1 MDINGENIGA
11 DRRRALQMMLG
22 LGAGLSVPA
31 HLWAQARSAG
41 ARQRRPN
48 AVPEPAPPH
57 NSIAGGFVPSTISG
71 VFDVRTFGAKGDGKT
86 LDTPAINRT
95 IEAAALA
102 GGGTVRFPAGTY
114 LCFSIHL
121 KSHVAL
127 YLDQGATIL
136 AAATPEGGAGGYDA
150 AEPNPWDQ
158 YQDFGH
164 SHWHNS
170 LMWGEELEDV
180 SILGPGLIWGK
191 GLTRGHNER
200 GAGVAD
206 KTISLK
212 NCHNVTLRDI
222 SILEGGHFGVLA
234 TGVDN
239 LCFDNMKI
247 DTNRDGIDI
256 DCCRNVRVLNCSVNS
271 PWDDG
276 ICPKS
281 SFGLGYARA
290 TENMTIS
297 NCYVA
302 GSFELGTLLD
312 GSFKLFDPAFRV
324 PRTGRIKC
332 GTESNGGF
340 KNITISNCVFDGC
353 RGLALESVDGALIE
367 DVSISNI
374 TMRDVVEMPIFMRLG
389 SRMRGPSGVPVG
401 KVRRVNVSDIVVS
414 NSDARYA
421 SIVGGIPGHEI
432 EDVRLS
438 NITVLHKGGG
448 TKEDAALQPPE
459 KENAYP
465 EPNMFGPLPA
475 YGFYVRHVKGLEMS
489 NIEVSY
495 IQEDNRPAFVLEDVK
510 GADFIHIK
518 AQRAAGGPVFSMK
531 SVSDFNLYLS
541 RPLADTHLA
550 SVEQQK
556 F

>member
-1 MDINGENIGA
+1 MKIKSEDIGA

-22 LGAGLSVPA
+22 LGTGLSVPA
-31 HLWAQARSAG
+31 HIWARSAG
-41 ARQRRPN
+41 AAAPQRRPYE
-48 AVPEPAPPH
+48 VPQPAPPRY
-57 NSIAGGFVPSTISG
+57 SIAGAFASSQISG
-71 VFDVRTFGAKGDGKT
+71 VFDVRAFGANGDGVA
-86 LDTPAINRT
+86 LDTPAINRA
-95 IEAAALA
+95 IEAASLA

-114 LCFSIHL
+114 KSFSIHL

-127 YLDQGATIL
+127 YLDQGATVL
-136 AAATPEGGAGGYDA
+136 AADTPEGGVGGYDA
-150 AEPNPWDQ
+150 AEPNAFDQ

-170 LMWGEELEDV
+170 LMWGEEIEDV

-191 GLTRGHNER
+191 GLTRGHDEK

-206 KTISLK
+206 KAIALK
-212 NCHNVTLRDI
+212 NCHNVTIRDI
-222 SILEGGHFGVLA
+222 SILQGGHFGVLA

-239 LCFDNMKI
+239 LCFDNMII

-290 TENMTIS
+290 TENLTIS

-302 GSFELGTLLD
+302 GSFELGTLLN
-312 GSFKLFDPAFRV
+312 GTYKLFPPSFRV

-340 KNITISNCVFDGC
+340 KNIAISNCVFDGC

-367 DVSISNI
+367 DISISNI

-389 SRMRGPSGVPVG
+389 NRMRGPAGVPVG
-401 KVRRVNVSDIVVS
+401 KIRRVNLSDIVVS

-421 SIVGGIPGHEI
+421 SILGGIPGHEI

-438 NITVLHKGGG
+438 NITILHQGGG
-448 TKEDAALQPPE
+448 TQEDAAIQPPE

-475 YGFYVRHVKGLEMS
+475 YGFYIRHVKGLEMS
-489 NIEVSY
+489 SIDISY
-495 IQEDNRPAFVLEDVK
+495 MKEDARPALVLEDVK
-510 GADFIHIK
+510 GADFIHVK
-518 AQRAAGGPVFSMK
+518 AHRYSGGPIFALNT
-531 SVSDFNLYLS
+531 VSDFNLYMS
-541 RPLADTHLA
+541 RPLADMHLEK
-550 SVEQQK
+550 VNLQK
-556 F
+556 V

>member
-1 MDINGENIGA
+1 MNIKIENVGA
-11 DRRRALQMMLG
+11 NRRRALQMMLG

-31 HLWAQARSAG
+31 HLWARAQSAG
-41 ARQRRPN
+41 ARRRQPY
-48 AVPEPAPPH
+48 VMPEPTPPH

-71 VFDVRTFGAKGDGKT
+71 VFDVRAYGAKGDGKT
-86 LDTPAINRT
+86 LDTPAINRA
-95 IEAAALA
+95 IEEAALA

-121 KSHVAL
+121 KSHVTL

-136 AAATPEGGAGGYDA
+136 AAETPEGGVGGYDA
-150 AEPNPWDQ
+150 PEPNQWDQ
-158 YQDFGH
+158 FQDFGH

-170 LMWGEELEDV
+170 LMWGEEIEDV

-191 GLTRGHNER
+191 GLTRGRGER
-200 GAGVAD
+200 DPGVAD
-206 KTISLK
+206 KAIALK
-212 NCHNVTLRDI
+212 NSHNVTLRDI
-222 SILEGGHFGVLA
+222 SILHGGHFGVLA

-239 LCFDNMKI
+239 LCFDNLKI

-256 DCCRNVRVLNCSVNS
+256 DGCRNVRVLNCSVNS

-281 SFGLGYARA
+281 SFALGYARA
-290 TENMTIS
+290 TENLTIS

-302 GSFELGTLLD
+302 GSFKEGTLLN
-312 GSFKLFDPAFRV
+312 GTCQLFDPSFRV

-367 DVSISNI
+367 DISISNI

-389 SRMRGPSGVPVG
+389 KRMRGPSGVPVG
-401 KVRRVNVSDIVVS
+401 RIRRVNISNIVVS

-421 SIVGGIPGHEI
+421 SILAGIPGHEI

-438 NITVLHKGGG
+438 NITVLHQGGG

-475 YGFYVRHVKGLEMS
+475 YGFYVRHVKGLEMN

-495 IQEDNRPAFVLEDVK
+495 IQEDARPAFVLEDVK

-518 AQRAAGGPVFSMK
+518 AQRAAGGSVFTMK
-531 SVSDFNLYLS
+531 NVSDFNLYMS
-541 RPLADTHLA
+541 RPLADMHLE

-556 F
+556 V

>member
-1 MDINGENIGA
+1 MKIEGKNIGA

-22 LGAGLSVPA
+22 VGAGIAVPA
-31 HLWAQARSAG
+31 HLWAQARGPA
-41 ARQRRPN
+41 APRRRPY
-48 AVPEPAPPH
+48 VTPEPTPPH
-57 NSIAGGFVPSTISG
+57 HSIAGGFVPSAISG
-71 VFDVRTFGAKGDGKT
+71 VFDVRAFGARGDGRT
-86 LDTPAINRT
+86 LDTPAINRA
-95 IEAAALA
+95 IEAAATA

-136 AAATPEGGAGGYDA
+136 AAETPEGGVGGYDA
-150 AEPNPWDQ
+150 AEPNAWDK

-164 SHWHNS
+164 SHWHNG
-170 LMWGEELEDV
+170 LMWGEEIEDV

-191 GLTRGHNER
+191 GLTRGRRER
-200 GAGVAD
+200 GAGVGD
-206 KTISLK
+206 KAISLK

-222 SILEGGHFGVLA
+222 SILHGGHFGVLA

-239 LCFDNMKI
+239 LCIDNLKI

-281 SFGLGYARA
+281 SFALGYPRP
-290 TENMTIS
+290 TENLTIT
-297 NCYVA
+297 NCYVS
-302 GSFELGTLLD
+302 GSFQEGTLLN
-312 GSFKLFDPAFRV
+312 GTFMQFDPSFRV

-367 DVSISNI
+367 DVSISNL

-389 SRMRGPSGVPVG
+389 SRLRGPSGIPVG
-401 KVRRVNVSDIVVS
+401 QLRRVNISNIVVS
-414 NSDARYA
+414 NTDTRFA
-421 SIVGGIPGHEI
+421 SILSGIPGHEI

-438 NITVLHKGGG
+438 NITILQQGGG
-448 TKEDAALQPPE
+448 TKEEATLQPPE

-475 YGFYVRHVKGLEMS
+475 YGFYIRHVKGLEMS

-495 IQEDNRPAFVLEDVK
+495 MKEDLRPAFVLNDVK

-518 AQRAAGGPVFSMK
+518 AQRAAGGPAFALN
-531 SVSDFNLYLS
+531 SVSDFNLYMS
-541 RPLADTHLA
+541 RPLADAHLET
-550 SVEQQK
+550 VEQHNL
-556 F
+556 

>member
-1 MDINGENIGA
+1 MGINSDIIGA
-11 DRRRALQMMLG
+11 DRRRALQMMIG
-22 LGAGLSVPA
+22 VGAGLAVPA
-31 HLWAQARSAG
+31 HVWAQAREGA
-41 ARQRRPN
+41 ARQRRPYEM
-48 AVPEPAPPH
+48 PEPTPPH
-57 NSIAGGFVPSTISG
+57 NSIASGFVPSTISG
-71 VFDVRTFGAKGDGKT
+71 VFDVRAFGARGDGKT
-86 LDTPAINRT
+86 LDTPAINRA

-102 GGGTVRFPAGTY
+102 GGGTVRVPAGTY

-136 AAATPEGGAGGYDA
+136 AAETPEGGVGGYDP
-150 AEPNPWDQ
+150 AEPNAWDQ

-164 SHWHNS
+164 NHWHNA
-170 LMWGEELEDV
+170 LMWGEDLEDV

-191 GLTRGHNER
+191 GLTRGRGER

-206 KTISLK
+206 KAISLK
-212 NCHNVTLRDI
+212 KCHNVTIRDI
-222 SILEGGHFGVLA
+222 SIFHGGHFGVLA

-239 LCFDNMKI
+239 FAVDNVKI
-247 DTNRDGIDI
+247 DTNRDGIDL
-256 DCCRNVRVLNCSVNS
+256 DCCRNVRVSNCSVNS

-281 SFGLGYARA
+281 SFALGYARP
-290 TENMTIS
+290 TENLTIT
-297 NCYVA
+297 NCYVS
-302 GSFELGTLLD
+302 GSYEEGTLLN
-312 GSFKLFDPAFRV
+312 GTCKRFDPTFRV

-367 DVSISNI
+367 DVAISNI

-389 SRMRGPSGVPVG
+389 SRMRGPSGIEVG
-401 KVRRVNVSDIVVS
+401 RIRRVNISNIVVS
-414 NSDARYA
+414 NSDGRYA
-421 SIVGGIPGHEI
+421 SILGGIPGHEI
-432 EDVRLS
+432 EDIRLS
-438 NITVLHKGGG
+438 NITVLHQGGG
-448 TKEDAALQPPE
+448 TAEDAALQIPE
-459 KENAYP
+459 KEAGYP

-475 YGFYVRHVKGLEMS
+475 YGFFVRHVKDLEMS

-495 IQEDNRPAFVLEDVK
+495 MKEDARPAFFLEDVK

-518 AQRAAGGPVFSMK
+518 AQRSAGGPAFALK
-531 SVSDFNLYLS
+531 NVSDFNLYMS
-541 RPLADTHLA
+541 RPLADTHLET
-550 SVEQQK
+550 VQQQK